1 MSAYQFCERTFKTT
15 IQGTGVGI
23 HSGAPATITL
33 TPAEVG
39 TGLVFRRTDITDK
52 NNVIPADYLHVAD
65 TKLCS
70 CFANEAGVSVSTA
83 EHLMGALNA
92 YGITNAF
99 IDINGPEIPIMDG
112 SAADFIDL
120 FEKAGIEEQNAP
132 QKALKIKKEVTF
144 TDDKGISVSIR
155 PADKDFTVEFEID
168 FAAKIIGHQ
177 AMTFTMSLDNFK
189 KQISFARTFGQM
201 QEVQML
207 HAMGLGRGG
216 NLDNT
221 VIVDADKVLNPNGLR
236 DELEFVRHKI
246 LDTVGDLY
254 QAGMPIIGYFKGC
267 KSGHY
272 HNNMILRE
280 VFKDP
285 DNYEIIDLNQVA

>member
-1 MSAYQFCERTFKTT
+1 MTKHQFCERTFKSTVQT
-15 IQGTGVGI
+15 EGVGI
-23 HSGAPATITL
+23 HSGAPAVIVFH
-33 TPAEVG
+33 PAPVG
-39 TGLVFRRTDITDK
+39 TGIVFRRSDITDK
-52 NNVIPADYLHVAD
+52 DNQIPADYLHVVD

-70 CFANEAGVSVSTA
+70 CFGNKAGAIVSTA

-92 YGITNAF
+92 FGITNAF
-99 IDINGPEIPIMDG
+99 IDVSGPEIPIMDG
-112 SAADFIDL
+112 SAKDYVEL
-120 FEKAGIEEQNAP
+120 FEKAGIEDQDAP

-144 TDDKGISVSIR
+144 TDDKGITVSLK
-155 PADKDFTVEFEID
+155 PADKGFTVDFEID
-168 FAAKIIGHQ
+168 FAAQIIGHQ
-177 AMTFTMSLDNFK
+177 AFVFTLSLDSFK
-189 KQISFARTFGQM
+189 EQIAYARTFGQM

-221 VIVDADKVLNPNGLR
+221 VVVDNDKVLNPNGLR
-236 DELEFVRHKI
+236 DKLEFVRHKI

-254 QAGMPIIGYFKGC
+254 QAKMPIIGYFKGS

-280 VFKDP
+280 VFKNP
-285 DNYEIIDLNQVA
+285 ENYEIVDLNSL